1 MITRDFPKPDGKAE
15 EERVDVEMVEIYYV
29 GATKGL
35 KDSVA
40 AGFPDTYFV
49 GRGREGAFFALLG

>member
-1 MITRDFPKPDGKAE
+1 MITRDFPKPDGKAK

-35 KDSVA
+35 
-40 AGFPDTYFV
+40 FIP
-49 GRGREGAFFALLG
+49 LM